1 MHKLSKTARL
11 FYVHT
16 QNLTIV
22 RNSQFQQQTKQ
33 PHKCPF
39 NPTSAICTYT
49 GLHKCTLIRRDSTDS
64 TDSVATLRSA
74 HTPRTATRDTT
85 STFWWKLPPQC
96 PCPAGRRR
104 THWYLNRRA
113 LKGIREQDFPGFH
126 RELGP
131 SNTGRGAA
139 KAW

>member
-1 MHKLSKTARL
+1 MLVGTDSVTDG
-11 FYVHT
+11 T
-16 QNLTIV
+16 
-22 RNSQFQQQTKQ
+22 
-33 PHKCPF
+33 
-39 NPTSAICTYT
+39 
-49 GLHKCTLIRRDSTDS
+49 DSTDS
-64 TDSVATLRSA
+64 ADSVATLRSA

-85 STFWWKLPPQC
+85 STLRWKLPPQC

-113 LKGIREQDFPGFH
+113 LKGIREQDSPGFH

-139 KAW
+139 KAWRLGRQGNKVRVTLAGMGESTPPDP